1 MIEVPESDLE
11 EWIGELKPYQREA
24 LDEMMEEMEAEE
36 AAKIW
41 LTSQGPEDI
50 ISFGGPR
57 DSEPFWD
64 KFKSEFQKFLCK
76 EDEYVEFK
84 KEIREKSNV
93 TKQLLISSISAA
105 IGSTIGFAATLLA
118 PAVAVMLNLV
128 GHMGVNAYCEGVDFE
143 TEEVSG

>member
-24 LDEMMEEMEAEE
+24 LDEIMKEMEAEE
-36 AAKIW
+36 AAKKW

-50 ISFGGPR
+50 ISFGGTR
-57 DSEPFWD
+57 DAEPFWD
-64 KFKSEFQKFLCK
+64 KFKSEFKKFLCK

-84 KEIREKSNV
+84 REIRQKSNV

-128 GHMGVNAYCEGVDFE
+128 GHMGVNAYCEGVEFE
-143 TEEVSG
+143 SKEVSG